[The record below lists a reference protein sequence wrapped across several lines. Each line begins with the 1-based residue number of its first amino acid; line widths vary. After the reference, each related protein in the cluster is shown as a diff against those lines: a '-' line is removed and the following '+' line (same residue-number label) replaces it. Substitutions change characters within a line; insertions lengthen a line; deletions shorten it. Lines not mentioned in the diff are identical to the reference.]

1 MCNLTIF
8 PDFSRNQEM
17 LPTTVSFN
25 YKNNFK
31 MIKSLQLIT
40 ALLFGLNLASQ
51 NILAQGCVAVRHMS
65 CAAGTG
71 ANASSMMRPGQWQ
84 VSMGFRSLYS
94 HRHFV
99 GTEYQEVRAINDT
112 EVKNYSE
119 GLDIGITYSVTDRL
133 SVTLNIPLASNTR
146 ESKYEHYGNGTIA
159 APMPYFSTKSSGLG
173 DMRLGVSYWL
183 SDPLKNM
190 NGNVSLGLGV
200 KAPTGNSNVQDGF
213 HKLDKE
219 GKDYLQTKA
228 VDQSIQ
234 LGDGGWGI
242 NLEIQGY
249 QKLFSK
255 ASVYYN
261 AFYMFNPQNTN
272 NTYNSILGDNVQNP
286 ITVKHSISDQFAA
299 RVGVAYALLPK
310 YGISASLGGRVEGIP
325 SEDVFG
331 KSEGFRRPGYII
343 SIEPG
348 IAYMN
353 KRNTLAL
360 NVPIATTRNRTRS
373 YSDLKYGG
381 QGDAAFADYFI
392 SATLSHRF

>member
-1 MCNLTIF
+1 
-8 PDFSRNQEM
+8 
-17 LPTTVSFN
+17 
-25 YKNNFK
+25 
-31 MIKSLQLIT
+31 MIKSIQIT
-40 ALLFGLNLASQ
+40 ALLFGLTLASQ

-71 ANASSMMRPGQWQ
+71 ANASSIMRPGQWQ
-84 VSMGFRSLYS
+84 VSTGFRSLYS

-99 GTEYQEVRAINDT
+99 DTEYQEVRAINDT

-119 GLDIGITYSVTDRL
+119 GLDIGITYSITDRL
-133 SVTLNIPLASNTR
+133 NVTLNIPIASNVR
-146 ESKYEHYGNGTIA
+146 DSKYEHYGNGTVT
-159 APMPYFSTKSSGLG
+159 APNPYFSTKSAGLG

-183 SDPLKNM
+183 LDPLKNM
-190 NGNVSLGLGV
+190 DGNIALGLGV
-200 KAPTGNSNVQDGF
+200 KAPTGNSNVQGDF

-219 GKDYLQTKA
+219 GKDYIQTKA

-272 NTYNSILGDNVQNP
+272 NTYNNILGDNVQNP

-299 RVGVAYALLPK
+299 RTGIAYALLPK
-310 YGISASLGGRVEGIP
+310 YGISVSLGGRVEGVP
-325 SEDVFG
+325 SKDVFG

-348 IAYMN
+348 IAYTN

-392 SATLSHRF
+392 SATFSHRF